1 MPQLDTI
8 FIFTVFLWTWL
19 MLHLTMKKINTF
31 LMTTGPKNSTYTAHN
46 KQTLTLPWT

>member
-8 FIFTVFLWTWL
+8 FISLTFLWTWF

-31 LMTTGPKNSTYTAHN
+31 LMTTGPKNNMYTSYN
-46 KQTLTLPWT
+46 KQTPTLPWT